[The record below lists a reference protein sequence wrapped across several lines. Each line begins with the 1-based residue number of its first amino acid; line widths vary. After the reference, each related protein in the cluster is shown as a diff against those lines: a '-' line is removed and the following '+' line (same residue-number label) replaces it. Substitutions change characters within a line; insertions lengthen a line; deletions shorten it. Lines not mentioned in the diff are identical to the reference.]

1 MIAQNRQTVL
11 PIIFSALESNSRN
24 HWNSAVHG
32 LTCNVRKMF
41 IDMDKALWDKC
52 LEQYEQDMSAKQE
65 KEANRLKAWERLEQ
79 EAKRN
84 YS

>member
-1 MIAQNRQTVL
+1 ML
-11 PIIFSALESNSRN
+11 PFTRN

-52 LEQYEQDMSAKQE
+52 LSEYEETMAGQQD
-65 KEANRLKAWERLEQ
+65 KEAQRLKSWERLEAL
-79 EAKRN
+79 AKQN
-84 YS
+84 YKE